1 MAESVDYKIDNKDLI
16 AAIRNYECLYRRKH
30 PDYKNAKVK
39 EAAWESVAQMVS
51 NTSYNCKQRWRSLT
65 DRNRK
70 EIAHSGSG
78 RKPWKLK
85 DEMAFFNE
93 ALQADST
100 FLTFN
105 FSHVSNSEHESTV
118 EIAPSP
124 KKRREEDPLAK
135 KKSRRAN
142 EDDESFFDLL
152 RVKLARLSAE
162 EKDEIQIDIL
172 SLVVNKIKN
181 RRYNEN

>member
-93 ALQADST
+93 ALQADSA
-100 FLTFN
+100 
-105 FSHVSNSEHESTV
+105 
-118 EIAPSP
+118 APHP
-124 KKRREEDPLAK
+124 IGAT
-135 KKSRRAN
+135 N
-142 EDDESFFDLL
+142 H
-152 RVKLARLSAE
+152 KLASISSNGSSKKLAVSTGM
-162 EKDEIQIDIL
+162 DH
-172 SLVVNKIKN
+172 
-181 RRYNEN
+181 NEMSVRGVGSTIYFVCRGSFWIGTSKQR